1 MQWFMI
7 GSAWIQREFGRPCIK
22 GTRITVELV
31 FRLLGK
37 GWSIEKLIGE
47 YPQLTEEDIRAA
59 LSYGA
64 DFLSQ
69 GQRRKLPE
77 AQLNFVV
84 DECVNRSLIQA
95 LRKLEHSVTAIK
107 EISQDLMTWPS

>member
-1 MQWFMI
+1 MVHDRI
-7 GSAWIQREFGRPCIK
+7 GVDPAVKFGRPCIK

-64 DFLSQ
+64 DFLAGHKGGSCLKRNEFC
-69 GQRRKLPE
+69 GR
-77 AQLNFVV
+77 
-84 DECVNRSLIQA
+84 
-95 LRKLEHSVTAIK
+95 
-107 EISQDLMTWPS
+107 